1 MKFKTKLLIIILFVN
16 LNKFNFM
23 KKEKEKIRIIP
34 KLETKNGFLIKGVK
48 YEGLRKM
55 GNIDDYILKYYK
67 DHADQI
73 NIIDIVASLYSR
85 DHLFKTLNKSIGL
98 IDIPICVGGGVKT
111 VDHIRQLLLAGADR
125 VIINSEGLKNIEFLK
140 NVKNIFGSQF
150 ISISIET
157 KKIDGKYICMM
168 HHGRDVSNY
177 ELIEWI
183 NELSKLQVGEIII
196 NSIDHDGTNIG
207 FDKDLINKIN
217 TNIDIPLIYSGGLN
231 DHENILELLKK
242 RLFSGIS
249 IGTALHFDNLSILK
263 VKNFLNE
270 KKININLF
278 DE

>member
-1 MKFKTKLLIIILFVN
+1 
-16 LNKFNFM
+16 M
-23 KKEKEKIRIIP
+23 KKKKEKIRLIP

-48 YEGLRKM
+48 YEGLRKV
-55 GNIDDYILKYYK
+55 GNIDDFIVKYYK

-85 DHLFKTLNKSIGL
+85 DHLFQTLNKSIGL

-140 NVKNIFGSQF
+140 DVKNIFGSQF

-168 HHGRDVSNY
+168 NHGRDVSNF
-177 ELIEWI
+177 ELVEWI

-196 NSIDHDGTNIG
+196 NSIDHDGTNVG
-207 FDKDLINKIN
+207 FDADLIKIIN
-217 TNIDIPLIYSGGLN
+217 TNVDIPLIYSGGLN
-231 DHENILELLKK
+231 NQENILELLKK
-242 RLFSGIS
+242 ELFSGIS
-249 IGTALHFDNLSILK
+249 IGTALHFNDLRIIEI
-263 VKNFLNE
+263 KNYLNE
-270 KKININLF
+270 NKININLF

>member
-1 MKFKTKLLIIILFVN
+1 
-16 LNKFNFM
+16 
-23 KKEKEKIRIIP
+23 
-34 KLETKNGFLIKGVK
+34 
-48 YEGLRKM
+48 M
-55 GNIDDYILKYYK
+55 GNIDDFIVKYYK

-85 DHLFKTLNKSIGL
+85 DHLFQTLNKSIGL

-140 NVKNIFGSQF
+140 DVKNIFGSQF

-168 HHGRDVSNY
+168 NHGRDVSNF
-177 ELIEWI
+177 ELVEWI

-196 NSIDHDGTNIG
+196 NSIDHDGTNVG
-207 FDKDLINKIN
+207 FDADLIKIIN
-217 TNIDIPLIYSGGLN
+217 TNVDIPLIYSGGLN
-231 DHENILELLKK
+231 NQENILELLKK
-242 RLFSGIS
+242 ELFSGIS
-249 IGTALHFDNLSILK
+249 IGTALHFNDLSIIEI
-263 VKNFLNE
+263 KNYLNE
-270 KKININLF
+270 DKININLF

>member
-1 MKFKTKLLIIILFVN
+1 
-16 LNKFNFM
+16 M
-23 KKEKEKIRIIP
+23 KKKKEKIRLIP

-48 YEGLRKM
+48 YEGLRKV
-55 GNIDDYILKYYK
+55 GNIDDFIVKYYK

-85 DHLFKTLNKSIGL
+85 DHLFQTLNKSIGL

-140 NVKNIFGSQF
+140 DVKNIFGSQF

-168 HHGRDVSNY
+168 NHGRDVSNF
-177 ELIEWI
+177 ELVEWI

-196 NSIDHDGTNIG
+196 NSIDHDGTNVG
-207 FDKDLINKIN
+207 FDADLIKIIN
-217 TNIDIPLIYSGGLN
+217 TNVDIPLIYSGGLN
-231 DHENILELLKK
+231 NQENILELLKK
-242 RLFSGIS
+242 ELFSGIS
-249 IGTALHFDNLSILK
+249 IGTALHFNDLSIIEI
-263 VKNFLNE
+263 KNYLNE
-270 KKININLF
+270 NKININLF

>member
-1 MKFKTKLLIIILFVN
+1 
-16 LNKFNFM
+16 M
-23 KKEKEKIRIIP
+23 KKKKEKIRIIP

-48 YEGLRKM
+48 YEGLRKV
-55 GNIDDYILKYYK
+55 GNIDDFIFKYYK

-85 DHLFKTLNKSIGL
+85 DHLFQTLNKSIGL

-168 HHGRDVSNY
+168 NHGRDVSNF
-177 ELIEWI
+177 ELVEWI
-183 NELSKLQVGEIII
+183 SELSKLQVGEIII
-196 NSIDHDGTNIG
+196 NSIDHDGTNAG
-207 FDKDLINKIN
+207 FDADLIKIIR
-217 TNIDIPLIYSGGLN
+217 TNVDIPLIYSGGLN
-231 DHENILELLKK
+231 NQENILELLKK
-242 RLFSGIS
+242 ELFSGIS
-249 IGTALHFDNLSILK
+249 IGTALHFNDLSIIEI
-263 VKNFLNE
+263 KNYLNE
-270 KKININLF
+270 NKININLF

>member
-1 MKFKTKLLIIILFVN
+1 
-16 LNKFNFM
+16 M
-23 KKEKEKIRIIP
+23 KKKKEKIRIIP

-48 YEGLRKM
+48 YEGLRKV
-55 GNIDDYILKYYK
+55 GNIDDFILKYYK

-140 NVKNIFGSQF
+140 NVRNIFGSQF
-150 ISISIET
+150 ISVSIET
-157 KKIDGKYICMM
+157 KKIDGKYVCMM
-168 HHGRDVSNY
+168 NHGRDVSKF
-177 ELIEWI
+177 ELVEWI

-207 FDKDLINKIN
+207 FDGDLINMIK

-231 DHENILELLKK
+231 NQENILELLKK
-242 RLFSGIS
+242 ELFSGIS
-249 IGTALHFDNLSILK
+249 IGSALHFNDLSIIK
-263 VKNFLNE
+263 IKNFLNE
-270 KKININLF
+270 KKMNVNLF

>member
-1 MKFKTKLLIIILFVN
+1 
-16 LNKFNFM
+16 
-23 KKEKEKIRIIP
+23 
-34 KLETKNGFLIKGVK
+34 
-48 YEGLRKM
+48 
-55 GNIDDYILKYYK
+55 
-67 DHADQI
+67 
-73 NIIDIVASLYSR
+73 
-85 DHLFKTLNKSIGL
+85 
-98 IDIPICVGGGVKT
+98 
-111 VDHIRQLLLAGADR
+111 
-125 VIINSEGLKNIEFLK
+125 
-140 NVKNIFGSQF
+140 
-150 ISISIET
+150 
-157 KKIDGKYICMM
+157 MM
-168 HHGRDVSNY
+168 HHGRDISNF

-231 DHENILELLKK
+231 DYENILELLKK

-263 VKNFLNE
+263 IKNFLNE

>member
-1 MKFKTKLLIIILFVN
+1 
-16 LNKFNFM
+16 M
-23 KKEKEKIRIIP
+23 KKKKEKIRLIP

-48 YEGLRKM
+48 YEGLRKV
-55 GNIDDYILKYYK
+55 GNIDDFIVKYYK

-85 DHLFKTLNKSIGL
+85 DHLFQTLNKSIGL

-140 NVKNIFGSQF
+140 DVKNIFGSQF

-168 HHGRDVSNY
+168 NHGRDVSNF
-177 ELIEWI
+177 ELVEWI

-196 NSIDHDGTNIG
+196 NSIDHDGTNVG
-207 FDKDLINKIN
+207 FDADLIKIIN
-217 TNIDIPLIYSGGLN
+217 TNVDIPLIYSGGLN
-231 DHENILELLKK
+231 NQENILELLKK
-242 RLFSGIS
+242 ELFSGIS
-249 IGTALHFDNLSILK
+249 IGTALHFNDLSIIEI
-263 VKNFLNE
+263 KNYLN
-270 KKININLF
+270 KNKININLF

>member
-1 MKFKTKLLIIILFVN
+1 
-16 LNKFNFM
+16 M
-23 KKEKEKIRIIP
+23 KKKKEKIRIIP

-48 YEGLRKM
+48 YEGLRKV
-55 GNIDDYILKYYK
+55 GNIDDFIFKYYK

-85 DHLFKTLNKSIGL
+85 DHLFQTLNKSIGL

-111 VDHIRQLLLAGADR
+111 IDHIRQLLLAGADR

-140 NVKNIFGSQF
+140 DVKNIFGSQF

-168 HHGRDVSNY
+168 NHGRDVSNF
-177 ELIEWI
+177 ELVEWI

-196 NSIDHDGTNIG
+196 NSIDYDGTNLG
-207 FDKDLINKIN
+207 FDADLIKIIKTN
-217 TNIDIPLIYSGGLN
+217 TDIPLIYSGGLN
-231 DHENILELLKK
+231 NQENILELLKK
-242 RLFSGIS
+242 ELFSGIS
-249 IGTALHFDNLSILK
+249 IGTALHFNDLSIIEI
-263 VKNFLNE
+263 KNYLNE
-270 KKININLF
+270 NKININLF

>member
-1 MKFKTKLLIIILFVN
+1 
-16 LNKFNFM
+16 M
-23 KKEKEKIRIIP
+23 KKRKEKTRIIP

-249 IGTALHFDNLSILK
+249 IGTALHFDNLSIVK
-263 VKNFLNE
+263 IKNFLNE